1 MSDTQQFNFDRVV
14 DRHGSW
20 CTQWDFVADRFGQD
34 DLLPFTISDM
44 DIPTAPAVIEA
55 LQQRVSHGVLGYSRW
70 QQDDFLGAI
79 SRWYQQRFEVSV
91 DRQQIVYGPSVI
103 YMVAQMLRRWS
114 QPGDGVVIHT
124 PAYDAF
130 YKVIEGNQRRVMAL
144 PLSQR
149 DGEWQCDMAALEALL
164 ASPQCK
170 ILLLCSP
177 HNPTGKVWRR
187 AELQQMAALCARYQ
201 VRVISDEIHMD
212 MVMDQSRHI
221 PWSCVGRGQWALF
234 TSASKSF
241 NIPALT
247 GAYGFISDEEDRAA
261 WFQALKNADGL
272 SSPAILAVAAHI
284 AAYQHGAAWLDAL
297 RDYLRANLQHVAQ
310 RLNAAFPTLHWQPP
324 QATYLAWIDLNPLG
338 IDDGELQRE
347 LIEQQKVAIMPGS
360 TYGECGRGW
369 LRFNVGCPRSKVDD
383 GLDRLIA
390 ALHNCLKTR
399 A

>member
-1 MSDTQQFNFDRVV
+1 MSDTQQFNFDRIV

-20 CTQWDFVADRFGQD
+20 CTQWDFVADRFGHD

-70 QQDDFLGAI
+70 QHDDFLGAI

-144 PLSQR
+144 PLSQH
-149 DGEWQCDMAALEALL
+149 DEDWQCDMAALEQML
-164 ASPQCK
+164 ANPQCK

-187 AELQQMAALCARYQ
+187 AELQQMAALCERYQ

-212 MVMDQSRHI
+212 MVMDDSCHI

-247 GAYGFISDEEDRAA
+247 GAYGFISDEKDRAA

-272 SSPAILAVAAHI
+272 SSPLS
-284 AAYQHGAAWLDAL
+284 W
-297 RDYLRANLQHVAQ
+297 R
-310 RLNAAFPTLHWQPP
+310 WPP
-324 QATYLAWIDLNPLG
+324 ISPP
-338 IDDGELQRE
+338 I
-347 LIEQQKVAIMPGS
+347 S
-360 TYGECGRGW
+360 TARRGW
-369 LRFNVGCPRSKVDD
+369 MRCAPTCVPTCSMLPSVSTRRFPRFTGSHRRRPTWH
-383 GLDRLIA
+383 GLTSIRW
-390 ALHNCLKTR
+390 ALMMANCS
-399 A
+399 AS